1 MEDIK
6 QIVYS
11 RELRLSEIIAIGL
24 RLFGKNIR
32 TVLLGVLCLGIP
44 ISLLVT
50 IIQMRL
56 MGFYDVADA
65 ILAQSYVT
73 SQTQLY
79 ETMGQLL
86 IYQILAM
93 AIDVFLVP
101 IFTLGIAKATKWR
114 LEGKQTGYSG
124 VFAQAMLFEP
134 KLVKVGIVYMVSLIL
149 GAFLFFPFVY
159 LSVIWCFYVFC
170 IGLGK
175 RKGLDAL
182 GHSLMLVRGRW
193 WKTFGYLCVM
203 SLVMVLGNS
212 VLNVVFSNIMSM
224 MGDNQTGVTFAM
236 NVLYVTCTYFVNG
249 LFASMMTIFYLNR
262 ETGLFGMQALEEEVT
277 E

>member
-11 RELRLSEIIAIGL
+11 RELRFSEVMAIGF
-24 RLFGKNIR
+24 RLFGKNIK

-50 IIQMRL
+50 IIQLRL
-56 MGFYDVADA
+56 MGFYDVFDM
-65 ILAQSYVT
+65 LVAQNYVV
-73 SQTQLY
+73 SQAQIYDTMSQL
-79 ETMGQLL
+79 MV
-86 IYQILAM
+86 YQILAM

-101 IFTLGIAKATKWR
+101 IFVIGIAKATKWR
-114 LEGKQTGYSG
+114 LEGKQSGYGS

-134 KLVKVGIVYMVSLIL
+134 TLVKVGIVYMVSLIL

-159 LSVIWCFYVFC
+159 LSVIWCFYVYC

-193 WKTFGYLCVM
+193 WKTFGYLFLM
-203 SLVMVLGNS
+203 QLVVFVGNSILNMIFQGFMPMVLENEGMTF
-212 VLNVVFSNIMSM
+212 VVNVVYIC
-224 MGDNQTGVTFAM
+224 
-236 NVLYVTCTYFVNG
+236 CTYFVHG
-249 LFASMMTIFYLNR
+249 LYASLMTVFYLNR
-262 ETGLFGMQALEEEVT
+262 ESGLFGMQALEEENA

>member
-6 QIVYS
+6 QVVYS
-11 RELRLSEIIAIGL
+11 RELRLSEVMAIGL
-24 RLFGKNIR
+24 QLFGKNIR

-56 MGFYDVADA
+56 MGFYDVVDA
-65 ILAQSYVT
+65 ILTQDYAI
-73 SQTQLY
+73 SQAQLY
-79 ETMGQLL
+79 EAMSQLF

-93 AIDVFLVP
+93 AIDAFLVP
-101 IFTLGIAKATKWR
+101 IFMLGIAKATKWR
-114 LEGKQTGYSG
+114 LEGKQKGYSG

-134 KLVKVGIVYMVSLIL
+134 TLVKVGIVYMISLIF

-159 LSVIWCFYVFC
+159 LSVSWCFYVFC

-193 WKTFGYLCVM
+193 WKTFGYLFVM
-203 SLVMVLGNS
+203 GVVMFLGNS
-212 VLNVVFSNIMSM
+212 LLNMVFANIMSM
-224 MGDNQTGVTFAM
+224 MANNQAGVTFAM
-236 NVLYVTCTYFVNG
+236 NALYIACTYFVNG

-262 ETGLFGMQALEEEVT
+262 ESGLFGMQALEEEIA